1 MPLFATTQS
10 TIGGVILAIVV
21 VLAATYAFVNIRSS
35 RKEVGSEI
43 ELAANRKPYVSD
55 EVLEGRKLDRTLMI
69 GMIGLFVVAI
79 GLPVYW
85 LAEPGRQS
93 GAEDEFG
100 RQFDSRG
107 ASLFAASGDTEDGL
121 NCAGCHGGMNA
132 TGGAAEH
139 TITDAE
145 GRFVKLV
152 QWQAPALNT
161 VLLRYSREEVR
172 YILTYGRPFSP
183 MPAWGIDGGGPL
195 NEQQIQNLIDYI
207 ASIQLTPEEAQ
218 EQATRGLEQEKEAA
232 EEAGDPYETDGE
244 ALFNLGYYSNFAG
257 GAYSCGRCHTQGWSY
272 GEKEEDG
279 GGAFGPNLTNGSE
292 LAQFPGAALGAQQH
306 VEFIMSGSEEG
317 QLYGVNGQGT
327 GRMPGFGSTP
337 AEENNPLETGEVGV
351 EERAE
356 GEEGMLTREQIEAI
370 VQYERGL

>member
-1 MPLFATTQS
+1 VVLATTQS
-10 TIGGVILAIVV
+10 TIGGVILALVV
-21 VLAATYAFVNIRSS
+21 VLVLTYAFVNIRSS

-69 GMIGLFVVAI
+69 GMLGLFVVAI

-107 ASLFAASGDTEDGL
+107 ASLFAASGDTADGL
-121 NCAGCHGGMNA
+121 NCAGCHGGMRA

-152 QWQAPALNT
+152 QWQAPALDT

-195 NEQQIQNLIDYI
+195 NDQQIQNLIDYL
-207 ASIQLTPEEAQ
+207 ASIQITPEEAQ
-218 EQATRGLEQEKEAA
+218 EQATNGLDQEKQAA
-232 EEAGDPYETDGE
+232 EDAGDPYETDGE
-244 ALFNLGYYSNFAG
+244 ALFNLGYYSGFAG

-292 LAQFPGAALGAQQH
+292 LAQFPGAALGSQQH

>member
-1 MPLFATTQS
+1 VPLFATTQS